1 MDNGTIWNDAW
12 MSSLNIWTISTLLIS
27 LEEDIKLRISS
38 MLGPESPRS
47 TGIYCRPETDK
58 AVGWETVDSLLSGSF
73 ELLVGNLNFEMSTVT
88 YS

>member
-1 MDNGTIWNDAW
+1 

-27 LEEDIKLRISS
+27 LEGDSKPRFSCV
-38 MLGPESPRS
+38 LGPESQKS
-47 TGIYCRPETDK
+47 TGIYCRPETNK

-73 ELLVGNLNFEMSTVT
+73 VLSVGNLDFEMSTVN